1 MFQPVKNF
9 LLRKKNNMHKK
20 INPILLR
27 RSLKNNEWNFKL
39 IENSKEESSLLFY
52 RNFQMEGY
60 LQKLLNS
67 QGLFIMNSKIEYS
80 ISQLKL
86 SIAVFDSNYQ
96 SNNLLNG
103 ISYNSKGKNLSSVL
117 KNDLFATL
125 KNYYNVQNIKI
136 KIKNLNKSFEDKLI
150 KFKKLKYEFK
160 KEIGKLK
167 SYESKVDYFNQK
179 DLVKLSF
186 IVICNKNSSRLLTRY
201 LKYLIDNSKNK
212 SNMRI
217 FIQFKKILSILIKS
231 KFSKISGIYMYISGR
246 VNSSSR
252 AKKRK
257 IKIGNL
263 PLQTIDS
270 SVSYSKEA
278 IHTNNGT
285 LGFKVLICNKT

>member
-1 MFQPVKNF
+1 
-9 LLRKKNNMHKK
+9 MHRK
-20 INPILLR
+20 INPVLLR

-39 IENSKEESSLLFY
+39 MENNKEESSLLFY
-52 RNFQMEGY
+52 KNFQMESY

-96 SNNLLNG
+96 SSDSLNGTSLSLKGKSFNNVLKNNLL
-103 ISYNSKGKNLSSVL
+103 
-117 KNDLFATL
+117 ATL

-136 KIKNLNKSFEDKLI
+136 KIKNLNKSFEDRII
-150 KFKKLKYEFK
+150 KFRKFKYEFK

-167 SYESKVDYFNQK
+167 NYESKIDYFNQK

-186 IVICNKNSSRLLTRY
+186 IIISNKNSSRLLTRY

-246 VNSSSR
+246 VSSSSR

-263 PLQTIDS
+263 PLQTINS